1 VILQSSQQFVV
12 LNGLLFLLY
21 EPVEESVTVT
31 YLVNEDSLVRLQEQ
45 IVASDLLL
53 KKEGCL
59 DASATNHDAALLA
72 LPPFRVFPV
81 RVVFSA
87 LRKALFEIVFSNI
100 ASLRLSITCCF
111 SF

>member
-1 VILQSSQQFVV
+1 MV
-12 LNGLLFLLY
+12 LYGLLFLLY

-31 YLVNEDSLVRLQEQ
+31 YLVYEDSLVRLEGQ

-53 KKEGCL
+53 KQEGCL
-59 DASATNHDAALLA
+59 DASATNHDATLLA
-72 LPPFRVFPV
+72 LPSFRVFPI

-87 LRKALFEIVFSNI
+87 LRKALFKIVFSNI
-100 ASLRLSITCCF
+100 ASLRLSITCCL

>member
-1 VILQSSQQFVV
+1 MILQSSQQFVV
-12 LNGLLFLLY
+12 LYGLLFLLY

-72 LPPFRVFPV
+72 LQNV
-81 RVVFSA
+81 
-87 LRKALFEIVFSNI
+87 
-100 ASLRLSITCCF
+100 
-111 SF
+111 